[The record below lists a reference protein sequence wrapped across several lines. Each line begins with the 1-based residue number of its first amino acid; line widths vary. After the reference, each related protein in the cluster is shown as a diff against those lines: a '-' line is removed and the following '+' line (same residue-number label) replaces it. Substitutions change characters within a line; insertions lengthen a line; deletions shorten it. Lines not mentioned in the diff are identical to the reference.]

1 MNNQCREPVERVL
14 SVPRVSLCP
23 QRNEPQ
29 KASRETETRSIVDVL
44 FCPVIL
50 SIQRYTNVCNNHVV
64 YQANFSLF
72 LDKQRCTN
80 ISTIQL
86 YSGGDTVV
94 EMVTIKDYADSQNV
108 SYEAVRKQIVRYKD
122 ELDGH
127 IAVKNRTQYLDDWAV
142 KFLTGRRREHP
153 VILVNQEKDES
164 IETMKQHIESLRSQL
179 MQAQNEL
186 LSSKDRIIALQDE
199 LKAGI
204 EDKAKYQLLL
214 TDHEEQRKKLREAEA
229 TIEEKQADLDS
240 EKEMRRSLQRQN
252 EEQGKQIEE
261 LRKEA
266 DSYEKSWF
274 GFYRKK

>member
-64 YQANFSLF
+64 YQANSSLF

-164 IETMKQHIESLRSQL
+164 IETMKQHIESLRAQL

-204 EDKAKYQLLL
+204 EDKTKYQLLL
-214 TDHEEQRKKLREAEA
+214 TDHEEQRKKLEDAEEAIQSERE
-229 TIEEKQADLDS
+229 L
-240 EKEMRRSLQRQN
+240 RRDLQRQN

-274 GFYRKK
+274 GFYRKRGV